1 MKGSLRTVNIGT
13 TCARSSVVVES
24 YWRLRADRC
33 VLWSTDKLGQGSNDV
48 ERALSVCDAHDAVE
62 EVDRA
67 VLAAMVPAAKD
78 GMSIMSQRRQAAF
91 ELTFGYQARCADPD

>member
-13 TCARSSVVVES
+13 TCERASVVVES
-24 YWRLRADRC
+24 YGHLTADRC
-33 VLWSTDKLGQGSNDV
+33 VFGPTDELGQGSNDV

-67 VLAAMVPAAKD
+67 VLAAMVPAAEG
-78 GMSIMSQRRQAAF
+78 GMSMM
-91 ELTFGYQARCADPD
+91 